1 MKRQIIILLLAI
13 VMLYSVAGCGRDIQQ
28 ESSQTETNID
38 ITNNESDEDIQSQ
51 VRTITDLGG
60 NEVEIPAVTEIRHVV
75 VITPPVTSVLLEV
88 IPDTD
93 MIAGL
98 SPKAFVYSN
107 EDVMEK
113 LFPNY
118 KDVETTFV
126 GDDFSINTEALLAL
140 DPDIILYYGEIQKK
154 GLENIGLPIINFFS
168 PKLTDPK
175 DVTVA
180 WDNLLR
186 QIFEVDDSESLEK
199 EWEYFDTKV
208 EEILAGQTEE
218 PKRALWMFSNV
229 SGSLVV
235 AGSSS
240 FDAYAESFFE
250 KAGIVNVATGI
261 EGTTEVDMEQI
272 YEWSPDII
280 FVFHNVSA
288 QRYLNNSIE
297 GQDWSLLEAWKNQAI
312 YDIPQ
317 TAYSWGAPCADSPLM
332 PSWLI
337 SKAYPKLYSEEEFR
351 TELVR
356 YYERLHNVTLTE
368 ADMDSILSLRNIQ

>member
-13 VMLYSVAGCGRDIQQ
+13 VMLYWLTGCGSDTQQ
-28 ESSQTETNID
+28 EINQTETIAKA
-38 ITNNESDEDIQSQ
+38 TNNKSDEDTQSHT
-51 VRTITDLGG
+51 RTIIDLGG
-60 NEVEIPAVTEIRHVV
+60 NEVEIPPVSEIEHVV

-93 MIAGL
+93 MIVGL

-118 KDVETTFV
+118 KDIETTFV

-140 DPDIILYYGEIQKK
+140 NPDIVLYYGENQRK

-168 PKLTDPK
+168 PKLIDPK

-186 QIFEVDDSESLEK
+186 EIFETDGGESLEI

-208 EEILAGQTEE
+208 EQILVGQTEE
-218 PKRALWMFSNV
+218 PKRGLWVFSNV
-229 SGSLVV
+229 GGSLVA

-240 FDAYAESFFE
+240 FDSYAESFFE
-250 KAGIVNVATGI
+250 KAGIVNVATSI
-261 EGTTEVDMEQI
+261 EGTAEVDMEQI
-272 YEWSPDII
+272 YDWDPDIV
-280 FVFHNVSA
+280 FVFHNVPA

-297 GQDWSLLEAWKNQAI
+297 GQDWSLLEAWENQAI

-332 PSWLI
+332 PLWLV
-337 SKAYPKLYSEEEFR
+337 SKAYPELYGEEEFR
-351 TELVR
+351 SELSG
-356 YYERLHNVTLTE
+356 YYRRLHNVTLTE
-368 ADMDSILSLRNIQ
+368 ENIDMILNLRDIK

>member
-28 ESSQTETNID
+28 ESSQTETNVD

-51 VRTITDLGG
+51 VRTITDLAG
-60 NEVEIPAVTEIRHVV
+60 NEVEIPAVTEIKHVV

-98 SPKAFVYSN
+98 SPKTFVYSN

-118 KDVETTFV
+118 KDIETTFV

-208 EEILAGQTEE
+208 EAILAGQTEE
-218 PKRALWMFSNV
+218 PKRALWVFSNV

-337 SKAYPKLYSEEEFR
+337 SKAYPELYSEEEFR

>member
-28 ESSQTETNID
+28 ESSQTETNVD

-60 NEVEIPAVTEIRHVV
+60 NEVEIPAVTEIKHVV

-297 GQDWSLLEAWKNQAI
+297 GQDWSLLEAWKDQAI

-337 SKAYPKLYSEEEFR
+337 SKAYPELYSEEEFR